1 MHDPMLPDSAH
12 DRHALVQVVA
22 QHTPWAQLPEM
33 HSMRSEQN
41 APLGFFPHELPVQ
54 TLPGVQF
61 ASTVQLPK
69 HCAPLQAN
77 GTHEMVTGSTQ
88 APVALHVDS
97 GVNTL
102 LSQCAAAQTVP
113 GRCRRQAPAP
123 SQVPSV
129 PHDSGGWAAQVL
141 RGSSVPVA
149 TGVQTPGAEGRAQL
163 RQAPVQASAQQTPST
178 QKFDTQSPAALHGW
192 PLARLPQLPLM
203 QTLLPTQSSLLVQ
216 RVDARAVRAAEGV
229 AVLHARHPAAAEPV
243 AGAGGV
249 QPIARAR
256 RRDAHGLGQ
265 VAGAA
270 ADAVARAGGAA
281 GAGRLHGAHAVRVG
295 FVGIDRASRSPRG
308 PAGCR

>member
-1 MHDPMLPDSAH
+1 VQICSGSGAPVATFMHDPMLPDSAH
-12 DRHALVQVVA
+12 DRHALLQAVA
-22 QHTPWAQLPEM
+22 QHTPWAQLPEI

-61 ASTVQLPK
+61 VSTVQLPK

-88 APVALHVDS
+88 APVALQVDS

-102 LSQCAAAQTVP
+102 FSQCAAAQTVP

-123 SQVPSV
+123 SQAPSV
-129 PHDSGGWAAQVL
+129 PHDSGGSDAQVL
-141 RGSSVPVA
+141 RGSSAPTA

-163 RQAPVQASAQQTPST
+163 RQAPAQASAQQTPST

-203 QTLLPTQSSLLVQ
+203 HTLPPTQSSLLVQ
-216 RVDARAVRAAEGV
+216 RLMHALSAQRKGSQFCTPGIRQLPRPLQVPAV
-229 AVLHARHPAAAEPV
+229 
-243 AGAGGV
+243 
-249 QPIARAR
+249 
-256 RRDAHGLGQ
+256 
-265 VAGAA
+265 
-270 ADAVARAGGAA
+270 
-281 GAGRLHGAHAVRVG
+281 
-295 FVGIDRASRSPRG
+295 FSRSPAH
-308 PAGCR
+308 AGGTHTVSGR